1 MHGLASCCG
10 IFELFANEQ
19 YKAIFFELFETSK
32 SALKPRAGK
41 SSYSIFW
48 ICSLSSGLEPNKLN
62 ELSKRNRSKM
72 PVCPPNCPPLAYG
85 FY

>member
-1 MHGLASCCG
+1 M
-10 IFELFANEQ
+10 NERIINRHA
-19 YKAIFFELFETSK
+19 YC
-32 SALKPRAGK
+32 
-41 SSYSIFW
+41 YSLYCLPYSMFW
-48 ICSLSSGLEPNKLN
+48 ICSLSSGLDLNKLN

>member
-1 MHGLASCCG
+1 MHEGAERLDENV
-10 IFELFANEQ
+10 IQN
-19 YKAIFFELFETSK
+19 KAPNLG
-32 SALKPRAGK
+32 ALSNRYRVRT
-41 SSYSIFW
+41 YSMFW
-48 ICSLSSGLEPNKLN
+48 ICSLSSGLDPNKLN